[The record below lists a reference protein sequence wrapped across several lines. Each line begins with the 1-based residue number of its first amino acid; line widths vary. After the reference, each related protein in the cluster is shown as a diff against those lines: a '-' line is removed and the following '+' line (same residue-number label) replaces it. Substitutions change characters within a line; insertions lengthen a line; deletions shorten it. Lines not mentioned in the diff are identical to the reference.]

1 MKSIAYI
8 ISALLLVT
16 GLTACSTSQSTA
28 PDKDDEPAAKQ
39 STGLDYPETRRDDI
53 VEEIFGR
60 TVSDPYRWLEDVE
73 DDEVQEWMDAQDDL
87 ARDYLAGLPNRD
99 ALSERFRELFYVDE
113 LRAPTV
119 RGGRFFYERQHA
131 DKEKEVYY
139 WKEGADGEEQ
149 VLLDPNEMGGESNIS
164 IGGIFVTWDGK
175 KVAYKLKENNADE
188 ATLYVME
195 VDTGE
200 VSETDVIEGAKYA
213 WPSWTPDNTGF
224 YYTYLPT
231 DPDIP
236 TDERPGHA
244 EIRYHELGTDPA
256 NDPVVHEKTGDARSF
271 LRVDLSR
278 DGRWLL
284 AYVFHGWDRAD
295 VYYRDLEQ
303 DDPEKGKADWQT
315 LVSGTD
321 HSYSVHVWEDDFYIF
336 TDEDAPNS
344 RLMKVSAEDP
354 ARENWQEIV
363 AESDERVLDKV
374 QIRGGHL
381 VLTYMENAHS
391 GMEVRTLDGEPVREI
406 ELPGIGATFGMTGD
420 PDRDEAY
427 YTFMSFTTPRQIYKT
442 SISTGES
449 ELWNSVDVPIDA
461 SPYTVDQVWYESKD
475 GTKVSMFVV
484 HRKDIE
490 LDGST
495 PFLLYGYGGFNI
507 NMRPYFRSSI
517 YPWLEAGGGYAVPNL
532 RGGGEYGEEWH
543 KDGMLANK
551 QNTFDDFI
559 AAAEY
564 LTDEGY
570 TSPDK
575 LAISGGSNGGLLV
588 GAATTQRPDL
598 FSAVLCAVPLL
609 DMVRYHKFGSGKTWV
624 HEYGNPDNEE
634 HFGYLHDY
642 SPYHNIEQDTDYPAF
657 LMLSADSDDRVDP
670 MHARKMTAALQH
682 ANASPEPVIMR
693 IERDAGHGGGN
704 MVKKYVQ
711 KYTDQYAF
719 LMAELGVGAK

>member
-8 ISALLLVT
+8 ISALLLIA

-28 PDKDDEPAAKQ
+28 PEKDEEPAAKQ

-73 DDEVQEWMDAQDDL
+73 DDEVQGWMDAQDDL
-87 ARDYLAGLPNRD
+87 ARDYLAGLPNCD
-99 ALSERFRELFYVDE
+99 TLSERFRELFYVDE
-113 LRAPTV
+113 LHAPTV

-139 WKEGADGEEQ
+139 WKDGADGEEQ

-175 KVAYKLKENNADE
+175 KVAYKVKENNADE

-200 VSETDVIEGAKYA
+200 VSDIDVIEGAKYA

-244 EIRYHELGTDPA
+244 DLRYHELGTDPA
-256 NDPVVHEKTGDARSF
+256 DDPVVHEKTGDARSF

-303 DDPEKGKADWQT
+303 DDPEKGKQDWQT

-321 HSYSVHVWEDDFYIF
+321 HSYSVTVWEDNFYIF

-354 ARENWQEIV
+354 ARDNWQEIV
-363 AESDERVLDKV
+363 AEPDERVLDKA

-381 VLTYMENAHS
+381 VLTYMENAQS
-391 GMEVRTLDGEPVREI
+391 GMEVRTLDGEPVREV
-406 ELPGIGATFGMTGD
+406 ELPGIGATFGMAGD

-442 SISTGES
+442 DISTGES

-490 LDGST
+490 LDGTT

-532 RGGGEYGEEWH
+532 RGGGEYGEDWH

-559 AAAEY
+559 AAAEH

-598 FSAVLCAVPLL
+598 FSAVLCSVPLL

-624 HEYGNPDNEE
+624 HEYGNPDDEE
-634 HFGYLHDY
+634 QFGYLHDY
-642 SPYHNIEQDTDYPAF
+642 SPYHRIEEGTDYPAF

-682 ANASPEPVIMR
+682 ANASAEPVIMR
-693 IERDAGHGGGN
+693 IEREAGHGGGN
-704 MVKKYVQ
+704 MVKKYVE

-719 LMAELGVGAK
+719 LMAELGMGAE